1 MSELEVAQKVCGAPN
16 PARGTSCVARTRH
29 VHHRDADGRQ
39 WPNSPAGSD
48 TMTMEQ
54 ATDQLYYWSEQRMEA
69 RDRAFDALIG
79 WVAGRAITGDPD
91 AASTLRLIRDRAA
104 RS

>member
-1 MSELEVAQKVCGAPN
+1 MPEVAQKVCGAPN
-16 PARGTSCVARTRH
+16 PVTGWTCIAQLRH

-54 ATDQLYYWSEQRMEA
+54 ATDQLYYWSAQRMED
-69 RDRAFDALIG
+69 RDRAFDALVG

-91 AASTLRLIRDRAA
+91 AAGTLRLIRDRVE

>member
-1 MSELEVAQKVCGAPN
+1 MIEWDSDIEYDSP
-16 PARGTSCVARTRH
+16 
-29 VHHRDADGRQ
+29 
-39 WPNSPAGSD
+39 PAGSD

-54 ATDQLYYWSEQRMEA
+54 ASDQLYYWSEQWIEA

-91 AASTLRLIRDRAA
+91 AADTLRLIRDRAE

>member
-1 MSELEVAQKVCGAPN
+1 MPELDVDEQ
-16 PARGTSCVARTRH
+16 
-29 VHHRDADGRQ
+29 
-39 WPNSPAGSD
+39 
-48 TMTMEQ
+48 MTMEQ
-54 ATDQLYYWSEQRMEA
+54 ASDQLYYWSEQRLEA

-91 AASTLRLIRDRAA
+91 AANTLRLIRDRAE